1 MATSG
6 STGMDARHCRDPWI
20 SHSVPDPSFPVVA
33 PRHSPSV
40 FSTPASTTLFRRLTW
55 EGTVPL
61 EVRVDPKE
69 LPANSDR
76 GLECYYLQAP
86 RVSYLP
92 LLVPEIKRFLMDVV
106 FDEAAARVIKEED
119 WWFESEEGSLLKWHW
134 PIGLIYDNHTI
145 TLSARPNTPPSFFMP
160 LRLTLHLASPP
171 TEKLLLAPNPEACKQ
186 AFMGQLKE
194 ADFIRWGSTKRMT
207 GLRKAEQD
215 GLWEGI
221 KEHNF
226 DEYWRV
232 ASKITPTTTPAR
244 SNSPP
249 PPPSSTSLHAR
260 PPSADPQSSGGPDRD
275 GAMNVRNV
283 PVRIYLPDGP
293 VLQDLVP
300 PRLEDGTVHT
310 LAAFLSARLPL
321 LFPEPGVGKGNLGY
335 ALIQGVPAPSDSEMA
350 WLGACMSGADGW
362 VNVCV
367 GLLREGG
374 RYP

>member
-1 MATSG
+1 M
-6 STGMDARHCRDPWI
+6 STY
-20 SHSVPDPSFPVVA
+20 A
-33 PRHSPSV
+33 PRHSPSA
-40 FSTPASTTLFRRLTW
+40 FSTPAATTLFRRLTW

-61 EVRVDPKE
+61 EIRVDPKE

-76 GLECYYLQAP
+76 GLECYYIQAP

-106 FDEAAARVIKEED
+106 FDENAARVLKEED
-119 WWFESEEGSLLKWHW
+119 WWFESDEGTLLKWHW

-145 TLSARPNTPPSFFMP
+145 TLSARPNAVPSFFTP
-160 LRLTLHLASPP
+160 LRLILHLASPP
-171 TEKLLLAPNPEACKQ
+171 TEKLLLAPNAEACKQ

-194 ADFIRWGSTKRMT
+194 ADFIRWGNTKRMT

-232 ASKITPTTTPAR
+232 ASKITPTTAPTR

-249 PPPSSTSLHAR
+249 PPPSSTSLHTR
-260 PPSADPQSSGGPDRD
+260 PPSADPQSSAGPDKD
-275 GAMNVRNV
+275 GATNVRNV

-300 PRLEDGTVHT
+300 PILEDGTMHVLST
-310 LAAFLSARLPL
+310 FLTARLSL
-321 LFPEPGVGKGNLGY
+321 LFPEPSSGKPNLGY
-335 ALIQGVPAPSDSEMA
+335 ALIQGVPAPPDTEMA
-350 WLGACMSGADGW
+350 WLGACMAGADGW

-367 GLLREGG
+367 GLLRESA
-374 RYP
+374 